1 MTQSTL
7 YLLDLKS
14 PAIDQ
19 YQEWYIPHITT
30 GKAEESLTEYP
41 TIRGMPQQKVDLVP
55 PMGTRAGLPY
65 TFIWAD
71 TVTQKN
77 PTTVSGSPLGDAAL
91 WTEKAGGVNQQPAMP
106 TTVGKAT
113 PSSPVAGVDKRLD
126 PVLLNYYGLTSNT
139 ESPVMNFADSSLEYA
154 QSLQSSGD
162 SRLATKRS
170 YMAAT
175 VVTKTENGRFNS
187 KGDCEMISGNDQEG
201 RPANHTWHQWR
212 HDEVDDNMRPDL
224 TPSKLPLL
232 PVYDIH
238 AGSQVDTLVTP
249 NPSVESILHKSQVCL
264 PSNGLGATYGD
275 NHNMRLASSLVSSPV
290 HDFGNGGVPALAGV
304 KAALEDSFEI
314 SSLWA
319 VNLMSVQRCP
329 TWSDKSNGD
338 VDAKLISQPD
348 GHGQGAQPRVYPKET
363 IQVFGTKDVV
373 SGPSVANQSDG
384 DWRPLGR
391 VDTGNIAVMDSI
403 GLIGYEGIITAS
415 AFMSVSEDA
424 NPPDISA
431 GGTTS
436 WNGTNMATFAGINIQ
451 VHSGLGVR
459 RNGVAYQTGDTTKMA
474 YKYGTDG
481 AFVAPIQ
488 DAMITT
494 GVRDQFKGSLRTGGS
509 SVCDNQTRFFTGR
522 TQNAETTGHAAPLP
536 FDVTGEEYIQS
547 GMSGTDPKHISH
559 AVNKYIVGDTTNF
572 GTSWSGTS
580 NVSQDFCKNKI
591 PTKVQVVP
599 TLIGYE
605 TVSVA
610 AGYPVHPSNL
620 PLTFKRPIVDYHVLV
635 SLAPRDRLAVSANLA
650 NDKYGMP
657 INRNNP
663 QTARL
668 TANMDLEDEGCEIYH
683 AVFRL
688 NPTLERI
695 FFDTGPTNTGG
706 GHEATCPTSVIP
718 RTWGLHQLT
727 PFRPIANSGWSQI
740 PTLSGAIE
748 AGGFYQ
754 RGGISHHWS
763 AAGYSDELFVG
774 VDVIE
779 MAHLDA
785 TVYGNG
791 QYKTDG
797 DANAATPDGCELVIF
812 KYAPRTDPFYTNKE
826 TTAAHL
832 QSKITSGVTA
842 TTVIQSGVTFATD
855 TGRAAW
861 RGWDFHDWVFPQVE
875 LMRYL
880 GREDKG
886 NMRHPRHSLNTSASP
901 MFHPTLHCGDLS
913 ITENGELMIAAVH
926 RDYIGSEEEYPSATQ
941 GYPFN
946 PDIVNGGGCP
956 AGYYYKDGACIPIT
970 DDSTPPST
978 PAGTHYDPFVGGT
991 VDGDPPSPSTGSGT
1005 GYAGGSDNFG
1015 PFPSWS
1021 RLVANTSARS
1031 LILLFCPID
1040 KNEQGKLKSPKT
1052 KFEYQISKSGG
1063 ETIHTQNWVTDTGWW
1078 SGSRIAYWY
1087 QESGQRAIPITYG
1100 SYPEMRMSHAH
1111 LPKCLPHLLAGDVI
1125 MSGYPESE
1133 VLTRTTGWNAMNSVE
1148 YTLSDTSQW
1157 PPNSVGGSVP
1167 SALGD
1172 SLTFVQRTHFIPTT
1186 IGFCDFGMG
1195 ANPYQEYGWSGWGFP
1210 RGLYDP
1216 IGSGDN
1222 TLFFSDDPEAV
1233 LVAAG
1238 TLITPTAQGLWN
1250 GYAASPTFGTYMA
1263 GCLSAISHHGPLHYG
1278 VMSKDH
1284 PFRPDRIWKQVHG
1297 GLGYDIP
1304 LFKLIPPRVS
1314 VRAKSGGRNSL
1325 DLEMETPFHRQN
1337 ADYLTGARGLNPS
1350 SNAGGQ
1356 YFLRSNLWN
1365 TDLPTTIP
1373 AGVKQTGYF
1382 AEDRLRGPILQG
1394 TTGHDLQLFWQDH
1407 PTEHFHA
1414 GAIPVNT
1421 GSDYDITN
1429 VETERYAP
1437 SIIGRAMEMSKHD
1450 YIAMAEQLMSS
1461 VDVHVSK
1468 SVRAFWDS
1476 GSIVSARGSGLRD
1489 SSNAAY
1495 TPTERAEMKQMTL
1508 PVSEAVSSAGHVG
1521 DGLGK
1526 GQRILRTE
1534 DGTLHV
1540 FTLDRGTTTGSSNI
1554 PQWTHHAKQ
1563 LNNDL
1568 FWNRK
1573 AMKVNPSTSAYDGKD
1588 ECKPRLVDLGGATPT
1603 GWATM
1608 GASFASDSLGTIHAV
1623 IQIKTAADSSRL
1635 YYTYAKRKL
1644 ASYQPFPVY
1653 EWDWSA
1659 HTPLRIEAASI
1670 TGDGWDLREPTLV
1683 CDSLDRLHLACR
1695 VLSGASTSATKI
1707 RHSHIIYAT
1716 KLATEVNFPYLESG
1730 GTGDYADTLT
1740 GDLDWTIVNHY
1751 TNNPVA
1757 ASDNQLSSSSGHA
1770 SQDNDKPKICLLG
1783 DDIPVV
1789 FYRGMS
1795 TNYGTG
1801 MNCETAYGARAY
1813 TAIYVNVAAGASTTT
1828 PAGRFVFT
1836 STKAT
1841 MALGQLSGSHSGGA
1855 SRTFNGVKYYDAV
1868 IDSDNKAYVI
1878 GVTDDAKSE
1887 VSLNSFVASD
1897 SLSAQYSTTDGLGK
1911 TQILFKQR
1919 DADVTYTYSHLTA
1932 TISDK
1937 DQLHMI
1943 LNFTLQDNAGIGLG
1957 AVGETDTQEGTLAP
1971 LIWAGTPADPA
1982 TLSYE
1987 LPATVTSWPTGGS
2000 NQSLTGSV
2008 KHFLEVWMPTHEV
2021 SQAAGSDEVIR
2032 SVNVRWLS
2040 VPSMGYDSTDG
2051 FYPVGSSQTL
2061 SGYEDFIH
2069 HAPQLRYQRYWGYN
2083 AGELDLRWLT
2093 NELSW
2098 IATPHGGSKLYYPYI
2113 GGSSVTVGEG
2123 ETSGEGIAGWP

>member
-1 MTQSTL
+1 
-7 YLLDLKS
+7 
-14 PAIDQ
+14 
-19 YQEWYIPHITT
+19 
-30 GKAEESLTEYP
+30 
-41 TIRGMPQQKVDLVP
+41 MPQTKVDLVP

-71 TVTQKN
+71 TVTLKN
-77 PTTVSGSPLGDAAL
+77 PTSVAGSPLGDASL
-91 WTEKAGGVNQQPAMP
+91 WTEQAGGVNQQPALP
-106 TTVGKAT
+106 TSVGKAS

-126 PVLLNYYGLTSNT
+126 PALLNYYGLTSNT
-139 ESPVMNFADSSLEYA
+139 ESPALNLADCSLEYA

-187 KGDCEMISGNDQEG
+187 KGDCEMISGNDPAG

-224 TPSKLPLL
+224 APELLAML

-238 AGSQVDTLVTP
+238 AGSQVDTTVTP
-249 NPSVESILHKSQVCL
+249 NPSVEAILHKSKVCL

-275 NHNMRLASSLVSSPV
+275 NHNMRFATSLVSSPI
-290 HDFGNGGVPALAGV
+290 HDYGNGGLPAMPH
-304 KAALEDSFEI
+304 AALEDSFEI
-314 SSLWA
+314 SSQWA
-319 VNLMSVQRCP
+319 INMMSVQRCP
-329 TWSDKSNGD
+329 AWTGKSNGD
-338 VDAKLISQPD
+338 ADAKLISQPD
-348 GHGQGAQPRVYPKET
+348 GHGQGTQPRVIPKET
-363 IQVFGTKDVV
+363 IQIMATKDIV
-373 SGPSVANQSDG
+373 SGPSVGNQSSVF
-384 DWRPLGR
+384 WRPLGR
-391 VDTGNIAVMDSI
+391 VDSGNVAVMDSV
-403 GLIGYEGIITAS
+403 GLIGYEGVITAS

-424 NPPDISA
+424 NPPAISTA
-431 GGTTS
+431 GATS
-436 WNGTNMATFAGINIQ
+436 WSGTNMATFAGINIQ

-459 RNGVAYQTGDTTKMA
+459 RNGVAYQTGDTAKMA
-474 YKYGTDG
+474 YKYGSDG
-481 AFVAPIQ
+481 AFVAPIT
-488 DAMITT
+488 DVMITT
-494 GVRDQFKGSLRTGGS
+494 GNRDAHKDSLI
-509 SVCDNQTRFFTGR
+509 NQGIGINHNASRFFTGR
-522 TQNAETTGHAAPLP
+522 TQNAENTGHGAPLP
-536 FDVTGEEYIQS
+536 LADFGEEYLQA

-559 AVNKYIVGDTTNF
+559 TVNKYIVGEKKNF
-572 GTSWSGTS
+572 GASWNGTITI
-580 NVSQDFCKNKI
+580 SQDFCKNRI

-605 TVSVA
+605 TVTVA
-610 AGYPVHPSNL
+610 GGASHPASGANAN
-620 PLTFKRPIVDYHVLV
+620 LTFRRPIVDYHVLV
-635 SLAPRDRLAVSANLA
+635 SLADRTRLTVSSAMSNG
-650 NDKYGMP
+650 KYGQP

-706 GHEATCPTSVIP
+706 GHEASCPKSVIP

-727 PFRPIANSGWSQI
+727 PFRPIANAGWSQI

-779 MAHLDA
+779 MAHLDSE
-785 TVYGNG
+785 VYGNG
-791 QYKTDG
+791 QYKPDG

-812 KYAPRTDPFYTNKE
+812 KYVPSTDPFYTRKE

-832 QSKITSGVTA
+832 QGNIVTNIYGDGLAA
-842 TTVIQSGVTFATD
+842 TTTVRSGVTFATD
-855 TGRAAW
+855 TGKSAW

-886 NMRHPRHSLNTSASP
+886 NMRHPRHSLNTSSSP

-913 ITENGELMIAAVH
+913 ITENGELMIAAIH
-926 RDYIGSEEEYPSATQ
+926 RDYIGSEEEYPTATQ
-941 GYPFN
+941 GYPYN

-978 PAGTHYDPFVGGT
+978 PSGTHFDPFVGGA

-1031 LILLFCPID
+1031 LILLFCPIQ
-1040 KNEQGKLKSPKT
+1040 KNAQGKLKSPQT
-1052 KFEYQISKSGG
+1052 KFEYKVSKSGG
-1063 ETIHTQNWVTDTGWW
+1063 ETVHTQNWVTDTGWW

-1100 SYPEMRMSHAH
+1100 SYPEMRMSNPN
-1111 LPKCLPHLLAGDVI
+1111 LPKCLPHLLANGEI
-1125 MSGYPESE
+1125 MSGYPETE
-1133 VLTRTTGWNAMNSVE
+1133 VLTRTKGWDGLTSAE
-1148 YTLSDTSQW
+1148 YDLSDTSSW
-1157 PPNSVGGSVP
+1157 YGGTAP
-1167 SALGD
+1167 SALSD
-1172 SLTFVQRTHFIPTT
+1172 AITFTKKTHFIPTT
-1186 IGFCDFGMG
+1186 VGFCDFGMG
-1195 ANPYQEYGWSGWGFP
+1195 ANPFQEYGWSGWSFP

-1216 IGSGDN
+1216 IGYGDN
-1222 TLFFSDDPEAV
+1222 SLFFSDDPEAV
-1233 LVAAG
+1233 LVPAG
-1238 TLITPTAQGLWN
+1238 TPITATTQGLWN
-1250 GYAASPTFGTYMA
+1250 GYASNSAVGNY
-1263 GCLSAISHHGPLHYG
+1263 LSGPLSSMSHHGPLHYG

-1284 PFRPDRIWKQVHG
+1284 PFRPDRIWKQVHA

-1314 VRAKSGGRNSL
+1314 VRARSGGRNAL

-1337 ADYLTGARGLNPS
+1337 ANYLTGPRGLNS
-1350 SNAGGQ
+1350 GSNTGGQ
-1356 YFLRSNLWN
+1356 WFLRTNLWN
-1365 TDLPTTIP
+1365 TDLPTSIP
-1373 AGVKQTGYF
+1373 SGVKSTGYF
-1382 AEDRLRGPILQG
+1382 DEERLRGPILRG
-1394 TTGHDLQLFWQDH
+1394 TTGHDLQLFWSDH

-1414 GAIPVNT
+1414 GAIPINS

-1489 SSNAAY
+1489 GANVAH
-1495 TPTERAEMKQMTL
+1495 TPNERAEMINLCDTAFTATSTSTGQY
-1508 PVSEAVSSAGHVG
+1508 GQ
-1521 DGLGK
+1521 GLGK
-1526 GQRILRTE
+1526 GQRILRTPE
-1534 DGTLHV
+1534 GTLHV
-1540 FTLDRGTTTGSSNI
+1540 FTLDRGTTAGSSNI
-1554 PQWTHHAKQ
+1554 PQWTHHAKP
-1563 LNNDL
+1563 LHNDL

-1573 AMKVNPSTSAYDGKD
+1573 AMKVNPSSSAYDGKD

-1603 GWATM
+1603 GWRVM
-1608 GASFASDSLGTIHAV
+1608 GSAYASDSTGTIHAV
-1623 IQIKTAADSSRL
+1623 IQYMTPTGTSRL
-1635 YYTYAKRKL
+1635 YYTYAKREL

-1653 EWDWSA
+1653 KWDWSA
-1659 HTPLRIEAASI
+1659 HTPVRIEAESI
-1670 TGDGWDLREPTLV
+1670 SGDGWDLREPTLA

-1695 VLSGASTSATKI
+1695 IVSGASTPASQI
-1707 RHSHIIYAT
+1707 RHTHIIYAT
-1716 KLATEVNFPYLESG
+1716 KLATEANFPYLESG
-1730 GTGDYADTLT
+1730 GTGDYADVLT

-1757 ASDNQLSSSSGHA
+1757 SSDNQLSSSSGHA

-1783 DDIPVV
+1783 DDTPVI

-1795 TNYGTG
+1795 IDYGSG
-1801 MNCETAYGARAY
+1801 RDCATAYGARSFDAV
-1813 TAIYVNVAAGASTTT
+1813 YVNVGAGASTET

-1836 STKAT
+1836 SSKAT
-1841 MALGQLSGSHSGGA
+1841 MALGKLSGTGTGLVRGIH
-1855 SRTFNGVKYYDAV
+1855 GVRFYDAV

-1878 GVTDDAKSE
+1878 GLTDDPTGE
-1887 VSLNSFVASD
+1887 VSLNSFIASEP
-1897 SLSAQYSTTDGLGK
+1897 LTAQYSSTDGLGK

-1919 DADVTYTYSHLTA
+1919 DSTVTYTYEHITA

-1943 LNFTLQDNAGIGLG
+1943 LNFTLRDTAGIELG
-1957 AVGETDTQEGTLAP
+1957 AVGDTNTQEGTLAP

-1982 TLSYE
+1982 TLSYD
-1987 LPATVTSWPTGGS
+1987 LPTTVTSWPTGGS
-2000 NQSLTGSV
+2000 NQSLTGPI

-2021 SQAAGSDEVIR
+2021 SQASGSDEVIR

-2040 VPSMGYDSTDG
+2040 VPSMGYDSTNG
-2051 FYPVGSSQTL
+2051 FYPVGSAQSL
-2061 SGYEDFIH
+2061 SGHEDFIH

-2098 IATPHGGSKLYYPYI
+2098 SATPHGGSKLYYPYI
-2113 GGSSVTVGEG
+2113 GGSSLTVGEG